1 MGSKV
6 KLDPIERERISVP
19 GAGSYNPL
27 IDFAKLKAPKYS
39 LVGRNQNKLI
49 DLFLTPGPGS
59 YSTTRNTGSSVKK
72 SAPSYGFG
80 SSVRKP
86 LDG

>member
-59 YSTTRNTGSSVKK
+59 YSSNTSVKK
-72 SAPSYGFG
+72 SAPRYGFG